1 MNLGRWTAWDPK
13 SKQDWN
19 SRMWGILYEFVSE
32 KTPKYFVAELI
43 SPPVHVIIIM
53 DMAKY
58 INSNF
63 LMTDVMKKWFSFKF
77 GQKYSTLCG
86 TLSLLDYKECEVMTE
101 PCNSQARIRIAF
113 KSYKNYQDVMDFL
126 TIMPKV
132 RFPQKSWDI
141 KIKMVWIT
149 CMIWIYINLAVFSLF
164 QIKDL

>member
-1 MNLGRWTAWDPK
+1 
-13 SKQDWN
+13 
-19 SRMWGILYEFVSE
+19 
-32 KTPKYFVAELI
+32 
-43 SPPVHVIIIM
+43 M

-58 INSNF
+58 NNSNF
-63 LMTDVMKKWFSFKF
+63 LMTDVIKKWFSFKF

-132 RFPQKSWDI
+132 RFPQKS
-141 KIKMVWIT
+141 
-149 CMIWIYINLAVFSLF
+149 
-164 QIKDL
+164 